1 MLKSLIILA
10 ACSLLSGDAALK
22 LPSYI
27 KACSYNDPNFNQC
40 ALKHGKEAIP
50 KLLNGDRKYGFPPLD
65 PMYVEEVMVKESGIT
80 IKAINFTIEGA
91 RDVDLKHISV
101 DFDKQT
107 ISFDL
112 NVPQAIFRGKYEMA
126 GKLVQL
132 PISGNGDFNC
142 TYEDLYVNYK
152 TEYKL
157 VRRKDGE
164 IYAKPTDYD
173 LDFKPQ
179 NLIINFNNLF
189 NGNKLLG
196 DAMNKFLNE
205 NWRLVL
211 DEIGKPAY
219 KALGLIV
226 HQIVTNVAKK
236 VPFKELF
243 LDTPAI
249 PGNVEDEFDV

>member
-1 MLKSLIILA
+1 MAGLCEGGNEPSGSLKAIFVIQFRYVHNVNDVLLA
-10 ACSLLSGDAALK
+10 DKVMECG
-22 LPSYI
+22 LPYHMPEKVFFPFSVYHGSCGVESIGVASSYI

-142 TYEDLYVNYK
+142 TY
-152 TEYKL
+152 
-157 VRRKDGE
+157 
-164 IYAKPTDYD
+164 
-173 LDFKPQ
+173 
-179 NLIINFNNLF
+179 
-189 NGNKLLG
+189 G